1 LTSGPPSTSPLTGAD
16 TWADHRGRSEPLR
29 ELWRTPPIERSH
41 ATTFPYSPEVRERAV
56 VMVAENRHEYE
67 SQWAAIVSIASK
79 FGMSPE
85 TLRLWVRRAEVDGGD
100 RSGLTTDERKCLK
113 ELERENPRETA

>member
-1 LTSGPPSTSPLTGAD
+1 
-16 TWADHRGRSEPLR
+16 
-29 ELWRTPPIERSH
+29 
-41 ATTFPYSPEVRERAV
+41 
-56 VMVAENRHEYE
+56 MVAENRHEYE